1 MKANKLLV
9 ITLVALA
16 VTSSLLV
23 AVLILFFRSHRDT
36 VLNSSVQD
44 SRPSERMNTNWYG
57 FDPVAPAVLL
67 AERGSTASWSP
78 DGRQVLFKDQGFI
91 HLLDLPT
98 RTTRSLEIAGGH
110 PVWSPSGALL
120 ACVRQGSYATN
131 DSYLSEEVWVAP
143 MKEGP
148 ARRLIRGGFPSWS
161 VDGRTLYV
169 HSRADHQLLALD
181 ANDLDAPPT
190 VFYDKTPSY
199 YFSVAPDGRQI
210 AFGSRNQLD
219 IRDRTTRTVVRQWP
233 TPGHRGLLPAWSPDG
248 ALVAFGG
255 FNGTQLGVWVL
266 QLSTGR
272 AVPVK
277 EGRFTMPVWSA
288 DGRWLAFDERASGG
302 RNSIWLVGRPH
313 LQQLLEATPGPDQ
326 RSQ

>member
-1 MKANKLLV
+1 
-9 ITLVALA
+9 
-16 VTSSLLV
+16 
-23 AVLILFFRSHRDT
+23 
-36 VLNSSVQD
+36 
-44 SRPSERMNTNWYG
+44 
-57 FDPVAPAVLL
+57 
-67 AERGSTASWSP
+67 
-78 DGRQVLFKDQGFI
+78 
-91 HLLDLPT
+91 
-98 RTTRSLEIAGGH
+98 
-110 PVWSPSGALL
+110 
-120 ACVRQGSYATN
+120 
-131 DSYLSEEVWVAP
+131 
-143 MKEGP
+143 MKEGQ

-169 HSRADHQLLALD
+169 HSRADHQLLALN
-181 ANDLDAPPT
+181 ASDLDAPPT

-210 AFGSRNQLD
+210 AFGSRDRLD

-288 DGRWLAFDERASGG
+288 DGRWLAFDERASG